1 MSESVCVCVCRCGLN
16 KVLID
21 ASEFPNHLYC
31 SVTTSDILLFGSSV
45 GLCIELS
52 SFYVRETGDSKEPIL
67 PKYLR
72 KIDFIDKIYYQW
84 PFSKD

>member
-1 MSESVCVCVCRCGLN
+1 MRDSLCVCVCGCEWN

-21 ASEFPNHLYC
+21 ASEFPYHLYC
-31 SVTTSDILLFGSSV
+31 SVAKSDILLFGSSV

-52 SFYVRETGDSKEPIL
+52 SFHVRETEYSKEPIL

-84 PFSKD
+84 PFS